1 MIKDFPNLQNSYHK
15 GKVYLVGAGPGDVGL
30 LTIRAASVLRIA
42 DVIVY
47 DGLINN
53 ALLQLF
59 PHPQKIYCGKKRSDH
74 PMRQGEINRL
84 LVDLAQEGKMVVRLK
99 GGDPIVFARG
109 SEEAQ
114 YLKESDI
121 LFEIIPGV
129 TSGHAVPAYAG
140 IPVTDRDVSSVVIF
154 VTGQEREDK
163 NGSFIDWKTLAPIEG
178 SLVIYMGV
186 KSLPFIV
193 KNLMEAGK
201 PSDTLVSVIEAG
213 TLPRQ
218 KVIEGTLASIV
229 DKINDQNVESP
240 AIIVIGE
247 VNKLRKKLNWFNSDS
262 IEEREKLQLSLE
274 IEFARTLT
282 EEYEH
287 QINQSKQ
294 IANVKNLKHG
304 GEIDGFAREIGKDRK
319 SIFDFSSNI
328 NPLGISPK
336 VKKVYEESFSC
347 ISEYPDSYA
356 QEFCQEV
363 AQRLSVSADNV
374 IAGNGA
380 ISLID
385 LTIRSVRPRK
395 ALVIEPCF
403 NEYRRLLELYGA
415 QVQPVFL
422 KEERGF
428 NFPYEDI
435 IKRLEGIDMVILGH
449 PNNPTGTALKR
460 QEMISLIQE
469 TKRRGI
475 FLLVD
480 EAFVDWNPELS
491 IYQEIKRSSSLAVIR
506 SLTKFFGLAGIRSG
520 FALAAPEVIA
530 KMRSIQEPWS
540 CNALAQRLSI
550 AALQDL
556 EFQQRSLG
564 WFKEESNEFYRRLS
578 QFSEIKVF
586 PSSANFFLVKLNDME
601 NRERFWN
608 FIKSQGI
615 YMREMNDIEGLN
627 NCYFRIALKD
637 QRQNVFLIKKFK
649 EALVKDKCLLS

>member
-1 MIKDFPNLQNSYHK
+1 MIKDSVNLQNGYEK

-53 ALLQLF
+53 ALLQFF
-59 PHPQKIYCGKKRSDH
+59 PHPQRISCGKKRSDH
-74 PMRQGEINRL
+74 PMPQVEINRL
-84 LVDLAQEGKMVVRLK
+84 LVDLAREGKMVVRLK

-114 YLKESDI
+114 FLKEHDVS
-121 LFEIIPGV
+121 FEIIPGV

-140 IPVTDRDVSSVVIF
+140 IPVTDRDLSSVVIF

-163 NGSFIDWKTLAPIEG
+163 NGPFIDWKKLAPIEG

-186 KSLPFIV
+186 KNLPFIV

-201 PSDTLVSVIEAG
+201 SSDTLVSVIEAG

-218 KVIEGTLASIV
+218 KVIEGTLANII
-229 DKINDQNVESP
+229 DKINDQKVESP

-247 VNKLRKKLNWFNSDS
+247 VNKLREKLNWFDS
-262 IEEREKLQLSLE
+262 NLIEERERFQLPLE

-287 QINQSKQ
+287 QINQFKQ
-294 IANVKNLKHG
+294 VATVKNLKHG
-304 GEIDGFAREIGKDRK
+304 GDIDGFAREMGKDRK

-336 VKKVYEESFSC
+336 VKKVYEESFNC

-356 QEFCQEV
+356 REFCQEV
-363 AQRLSVSADNV
+363 AQRLSVFSDNA

-385 LTIRSVRPRK
+385 LAIRSIRPKR

-403 NEYRRLLELYGA
+403 NEYRRLLYLYGA
-415 QVQPVFL
+415 DVRQIFL
-422 KEERGF
+422 KEEQ
-428 NFPYEDI
+428 NFKFSCEDM
-435 IKRLEGIDMVILGH
+435 IKRLDGIDMIILGY
-449 PNNPTGTALKR
+449 PNNPTGTALKL

-469 TKRRGI
+469 TKRRKI

-480 EAFVDWNPELS
+480 EAFIDWNPELS

-530 KMRSIQEPWS
+530 RMRSVQEPWS
-540 CNALAQRLSI
+540 CNTLAQRLSI
-550 AALQDL
+550 AALQDV
-556 EFQQRSLG
+556 EFQKRSLQ
-564 WFKEESNEFYRRLS
+564 WFKEESSEFYRLLS
-578 QFSEIKVF
+578 QLPEIKVF
-586 PSSANFFLVKLNDME
+586 PSLVNFFLVKLNDKE
-601 NRERFWN
+601 VRERFWSY
-608 FIKSQGI
+608 IKSQGI
-615 YMREMNDIEGLN
+615 YIREMNDIEGLN
-627 NCYFRIALKD
+627 NSYFRVALKD
-637 QRQNVFLIKKFK
+637 QRQNLFLIEKFK

>member
-1 MIKDFPNLQNSYHK
+1 MIKEFSNLQNSYEK
-15 GKVYLVGAGPGDVGL
+15 GRVYLVGAGPGDVGL

-114 YLKESDI
+114 FLKEHDVS
-121 LFEIIPGV
+121 FEIIPGV

-140 IPVTDRDVSSVVIF
+140 IPVTDRDLSSIVIF

-163 NGSFIDWKTLAPIEG
+163 KGSFVDWKTLAPIEG

-186 KSLPFIV
+186 KNLPFIV
-193 KNLMEAGK
+193 ENLMEAGK

-229 DKINDQNVESP
+229 DKVNYQRVESP

-247 VNKLRKKLNWFNSDS
+247 VNKLREKLNWFNSDL
-262 IEEREKLQLSLE
+262 IEEREKFHLPLE

-294 IANVKNLKHG
+294 IATVKNLKHG
-304 GEIDGFAREIGKDRK
+304 GEIGRFAREIGKDK
-319 SIFDFSSNI
+319 GSILDFSSNI

-336 VKKVYEESFSC
+336 VKKVYEESFNC
-347 ISEYPDSYA
+347 ISEYPDSYSR
-356 QEFCQEV
+356 EFCQEV
-363 AQRLSVSADNV
+363 AQCLSVLANNV

-385 LTIRSVRPRK
+385 LAIRSIRPKR

-403 NEYRRLLELYGA
+403 NEYRRLLYLYGA
-415 QVQPVFL
+415 DVRQIFL
-422 KEERGF
+422 KEKQDF
-428 NFPYEDI
+428 KFSYEDI
-435 IKRLEGIDMVILGH
+435 IKRLDGIDMVVLGY

-469 TKRRGI
+469 TKRREI

-480 EAFVDWNPELS
+480 EAFIDWNPELS
-491 IYQEIKRSSSLAVIR
+491 IYQEVKRSSSLAVIR

-520 FALAAPEVIA
+520 FALAAPEVIVR
-530 KMRSIQEPWS
+530 MRSVQEPWS
-540 CNALAQRLSI
+540 CNALAQRLSV
-550 AALQDL
+550 AALQDV
-556 EFQQRSLG
+556 EFQKRCLQ
-564 WFKEESNEFYRRLS
+564 WFKEESKDFYEILS
-578 QFSEIKVF
+578 QFPEIKVF
-586 PSSANFFLVKLNDME
+586 PSLANFFLVKLNDRE
-601 NRERFWN
+601 NRGRFWS

-615 YMREMNDIEGLN
+615 YMRDLNDIEGLDN
-627 NCYFRIALKD
+627 RYFRIALKD
-637 QRQNVFLIKKFK
+637 RWQNLFLIDKLK